1 VTQQPVF
8 KTESNHP
15 LISPSSQHLS
25 SDLEQAYQ
33 ERKLMQIE
41 SSVNPFTS
49 SIISGGVSDSSDSKK
64 IESKDSLW
72 KPAPIMGRD
81 LT

>member
-1 VTQQPVF
+1 
-8 KTESNHP
+8 
-15 LISPSSQHLS
+15 
-25 SDLEQAYQ
+25 
-33 ERKLMQIE
+33 MQIE

-49 SIISGGVSDSSDSKK
+49 SITSGGVSDSSDSKK

>member
-1 VTQQPVF
+1 
-8 KTESNHP
+8 
-15 LISPSSQHLS
+15 
-25 SDLEQAYQ
+25 
-33 ERKLMQIE
+33 MQIE